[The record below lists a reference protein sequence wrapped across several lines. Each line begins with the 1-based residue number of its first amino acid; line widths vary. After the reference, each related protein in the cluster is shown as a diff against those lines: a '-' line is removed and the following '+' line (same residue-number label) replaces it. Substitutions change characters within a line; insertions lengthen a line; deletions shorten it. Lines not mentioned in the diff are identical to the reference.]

1 MSLIRDKGMVWKYVQ
16 QIVSFYNVAINNWFD
31 FKGYQA
37 DIDILSISPYTYID
51 DIEVFKNNATLGVNK
66 IDYLIAS
73 GIEQKHIS
81 DVLLLEKTL
90 GLENITPM
98 QTSYTQT
105 AEDRANGDNDEEEPN
120 PSTESND
127 DASSGI
133 EPSDAETSTD
143 SSSTA
148 PAEDK

>member
-1 MSLIRDKGMVWKYVQ
+1 M
-16 QIVSFYNVAINNWFD
+16 
-31 FKGYQA
+31 
-37 DIDILSISPYTYID
+37 
-51 DIEVFKNNATLGVNK
+51 GVNK

-73 GIEQKHIS
+73 GIEQKNIS
-81 DVLLLEKTL
+81 DVLMLERTL
-90 GLENITPM
+90 GLDLITPM

-105 AEDRANGDNDEEEPN
+105 AEDRASGDNNEEEPN

-127 DASSGI
+127 DSSSGI

>member
-105 AEDRANGDNDEEEPN
+105 AKDRIDTSDNVDN
-120 PSTESND
+120 VD
-127 DASSGI
+127 DQKTGI
-133 EPSDAETSTD
+133 EPSE
-143 SSSTA
+143 
-148 PAEDK
+148 